1 MIEQKKNPE
10 VCELTRGKTGRLY
23 GNLVA
28 LLTAAKGLPLTYNR
42 DLQEDKEPLFDS
54 IDTLKLALKVNTE
67 MIADMTINVDTCE
80 AAASDP
86 LLLATDLADYLVKNG
101 VPFRQA
107 HELVGQAV
115 AVSVESGTPLDQLDL
130 TKISEHYG
138 VDAKDVF
145 DLQTA
150 LAARTNPGAP
160 SIENVRREVARWSV
174 GL

>member
-1 MIEQKKNPE
+1 M
-10 VCELTRGKTGRLY
+10 
-23 GNLVA
+23 
-28 LLTAAKGLPLTYNR
+28 
-42 DLQEDKEPLFDS
+42 
-54 IDTLKLALKVNTE
+54 
-67 MIADMTINVDTCE
+67 
-80 AAASDP
+80 
-86 LLLATDLADYLVKNG
+86 
-101 VPFRQA
+101 PFRQA